1 MTTSSHVGGPMLK
14 NLRKRRAFKRYEIW
28 REIVKTSRKGLFI
41 DVKK

>member
-1 MTTSSHVGGPMLK
+1 M
-14 NLRKRRAFKRYEIW
+14 RYEIW